1 MYSMRIVVS
10 LTTLPGREDLVWRAI
25 ESIQCQTCPPDA
37 IYLNLPSDRFA
48 GSRVSFRFEGVTLCL
63 LPDIG
68 PAMKLLPTLA
78 REKDPNTFIITI
90 DDDVEY
96 PPQLIDKLVRA
107 AVLFPNSAI
116 GFTGWSVT
124 PIKDEIPEIWH
135 MNQDIAGCRFFQP
148 VQVLEGTRGVIYRRN
163 FFDND
168 ILDHACALS
177 SFRFHDDILFSGYL
191 ASRDIGRIVRWFDTL
206 QGHSVSNWK
215 IHGQSDGLH
224 TTHNWYQLGR
234 DCWDYWAT
242 SGAYDKKQLPGTPL
256 PPRRITIIEE
266 GIEIPVPSP
275 IPCESYF
282 PLPST
287 RSFLINHLPPMEK
300 DAVDEILIL
309 GRTAIFLTEAIIQI
323 TPYIRFIKPGTVIQA
338 IISDLECVS
347 SLQHEKIGHSFRISD
362 SRCLVH
368 GHGQKLPLKII
379 DRYFDISIELDPL
392 HFTLTLVR
400 KAHGKGN

>member
-1 MYSMRIVVS
+1 MRIVVS

-25 ESIQCQTCPPDA
+25 ESIWCQTCLPDA

-48 GSRVSFRFEGVTLCL
+48 GSRVPFRFEGVTQRL

-68 PAMKLLPTLA
+68 PAMKLLPTLGM
-78 REKDPNTFIITI
+78 ENDPDTFIITI

-107 AVLFPNSAI
+107 AVLFPSSAI
-116 GFTGWSVT
+116 GFTGWSVSI
-124 PIKDEIPEIWH
+124 IKDGIPEIWH

-148 VQVLEGTRGVIYRRN
+148 VQVLEGTRGVIYRRS

-168 ILDHACALS
+168 IQGHACAHP

-191 ASRDIGRIVRWFDTL
+191 ASRDIGRVVRWFDTR
-206 QGHSVSNWK
+206 QRYSVSNWK

-224 TTHNWYQLGR
+224 TTQNWYQLGR

-242 SGAYDKKQLPGTPL
+242 SGAYDKKQPPGAPL
-256 PPRRITIIEE
+256 PPRRITIIEA
-266 GIEIPVPSP
+266 GFEIPVSSLF
-275 IPCESYF
+275 CSKSHF

-287 RSFLINHLPPMEK
+287 RHPLINHLLSMEK
-300 DAVDEILIL
+300 DAVDEIFIL
-309 GRTAIFLTEAIIQI
+309 CRTAIFLYEAIAQI
-323 TPYIRFIKPGTVIQA
+323 SAYIKIIKPGAVIQA
-338 IISDLECVS
+338 IISDLECIS
-347 SLQHEKIGHSFRISD
+347 GLHQEIIGHSFRISD
-362 SRCLVH
+362 LRCLLDGH
-368 GHGQKLPLKII
+368 GHMLDHGII
-379 DRYFDISIELDPL
+379 ARYFDISIELDPL

-400 KAHGKGN
+400 KAHEEGN

>member
-1 MYSMRIVVS
+1 MRIVVS

-48 GSRVSFRFEGVTLCL
+48 GSRVPFRFEGVTICL

-78 REKDPNTFIITI
+78 KEKDPHTFIITI

-96 PPQLIDKLVRA
+96 PSQLIDKLVRA

-116 GFTGWSVT
+116 GFTGWSVAI
-124 PIKDEIPEIWH
+124 IKDGIHEISH

-148 VQVLEGTRGVIYRRN
+148 VQVLEGTRGVIYRRS

-168 ILDHACALS
+168 IQGHACAHP

-191 ASRDIGRIVRWFDTL
+191 ASRDIGRVVRWFDAL

-224 TTHNWYQLGR
+224 TTQNWYQLGR

-256 PPRRITIIEE
+256 PPRRITIIEA
-266 GIEIPVPSP
+266 GSEIPVPSP
-275 IPCESYF
+275 FPSESHF
-282 PLPST
+282 PFPST
-287 RSFLINHLPPMEK
+287 RSFLINQLLPMEK
-300 DAVDEILIL
+300 DSVDEILFL
-309 GRTAIFLTEAIIQI
+309 GRTAIFLTEAIFQI
-323 TPYIRFIKPGTVIQA
+323 TPCIRFIKPGAVIQV
-338 IISDLECVS
+338 IISDLECIS
-347 SLQHEKIGHSFRISD
+347 GMHLEKLGDSLRISD
-362 SRCLVH
+362 LRCLLD
-368 GHGQKLPLKII
+368 GHGQKLPLEII

-392 HFTLTLVR
+392 HLTLTFVR
-400 KAHGKGN
+400 KAHGGGD